1 MSADEKEVMGEL
13 INLEDWKIQK
23 ELEEIQELRA
33 QIREIQEEDGL
44 PEQSPYY
51 PKHYFEPEE
60 VDVYESGQEVPEA
73 LPPGDFQYDPLQSA
87 IDNYIAQSTYSIP
100 PVGPDAGLGPRIAY
114 RTGERVRD
122 IIERVINRELRDIYR
137 QAAVDEN
144 EQ

>member
-33 QIREIQEEDGL
+33 QIREIQDEEGL

-60 VDVYESGQEVPEA
+60 VDVYERITYDEPSFQTSRSSDPTTRPKIIA
-73 LPPGDFQYDPLQSA
+73 LPSPYCRL
-87 IDNYIAQSTYSIP
+87 
-100 PVGPDAGLGPRIAY
+100 
-114 RTGERVRD
+114 
-122 IIERVINRELRDIYR
+122 
-137 QAAVDEN
+137 
-144 EQ
+144 